1 MELWQPLINKGA
13 VYDLGMLETE
23 RLVGFS
29 WSGIVYLVYNNSD
42 IPGSCKRD
50 FKDITEQSLVVS
62 IHNRT

>member
-1 MELWQPLINKGA
+1 MQIRYVELWQPLINKGA

-42 IPGSCKRD
+42 IP
-50 FKDITEQSLVVS
+50 
-62 IHNRT
+62 